1 MKKIAAPN
9 MEVILFT
16 TEDVIV
22 TSGSNQNIASISY
35 APNFG
40 NGKFYATTG
49 KELGEGGYSYS
60 GPTWYI
66 FQYRSKNEQPFT
78 SIKAWDRD
86 NSDKDFMYTWFA
98 EDEST
103 WRTESSFS
111 RNYNKLPSN

>member
-9 MEVILFT
+9 LEVIRFT

-22 TSGSNQNIASISY
+22 TSGPNQNTVSISY
-35 APNFG
+35 ATNFG

-60 GPTWYI
+60 GPTWYM

-86 NSDKDFMYTWFA
+86 NAEKDLTYAWFA
-98 EDEST
+98 ESESMWKT
-103 WRTESSFS
+103 DSFLT
-111 RNYNKLPSN
+111 RYNSLPTD